1 MTPHDILSVALPGEK
16 IAERCRPAGWKRLP
30 ELPWLFWQSCDQRWA
45 VFLLVGRR
53 FSSTA
58 QRSVRK
64 VRDIGLEP
72 IVVVPQSANLAALSD
87 LYLQLRPHVA
97 CEIAGKPELLPPP
110 NVDVTHRAAVCR
122 PNTRVPRSL
131 LSELSNHTSIGNH
144 LRRQLAKLTQSY
156 ASLARRRAN
165 NDDDEHRHL
174 DTFGRWML
182 KNIGFW
188 SATCEVPAMIRRLEQ
203 GGWGGSR
210 DHFFHSFQNFFFGL
224 YVVSKLSES
233 FVESQTVTKLNWVVD
248 PFHVWFL
255 TALWHDVG
263 YGIQSFQNVTEDVW
277 GLGSA
282 EEVDTIARS
291 QFLSRSDIQEAL
303 RVISSLMA
311 RLLAPGDAVSSWM
324 PPTNTSRLGPMQRRL
339 LESLKDDVSGDGH
352 GAASAL
358 RLYADLIPKV
368 NRMTSPRRDQIHQ
381 TILLACA
388 SMPFHDW
395 RFRACVRQ
403 NRGSCEI
410 PVEAMP
416 FAGMLAFV
424 DSIQDDRR
432 NIAGLHSEVRF
443 LERLLVRRP
452 RRVSAKVNPAALSPS
467 DVLWKVV
474 ESRDVLRSL
483 LQRED
488 AMTFSYPSWMTGE

>member
-16 IAERCRPAGWKRLP
+16 IADRCRPAGWQGLP
-30 ELPWLFWQSCDQRWA
+30 ELPWRFWQSTDQRWA
-45 VFLLVGRR
+45 VFLLVGGR
-53 FSSTA
+53 FSNAA
-58 QRSVRK
+58 QRSVQE
-64 VRDIGLEP
+64 VHSIGLKP
-72 IVVVPQSANLAALSD
+72 IIVVAKPADLSALSK
-87 LYLQLRPHVA
+87 LYLKLRPHMA
-97 CEIAGKPELLPPP
+97 CKIAGKPELLPPP
-110 NVDVTHRAAVCR
+110 NVDVTHRAAVSR

-131 LSELSNHTSIGNH
+131 ISELSNHTRIGNT
-144 LRRQLAKLTQSY
+144 LRRQLEKLTESY
-156 ASLARRRAN
+156 APLARKRAN
-165 NDDDEHRHL
+165 NDDDEHGYL

-182 KNIGFW
+182 KNIGLR
-188 SATCEVPAMIRRLEQ
+188 SATFGVPTMIRRLEQ

-233 FVESQTVTKLNWVVD
+233 FVESQTVTRLNWVVD

-263 YGIQSFQNVTEDVW
+263 YGIQSFQNVTEDIW
-277 GLGSA
+277 GRASG
-282 EEVDTIARS
+282 EEVDTFARS
-291 QFLSRSDIQEAL
+291 QFLSQSETKEAL
-303 RVISSLMA
+303 RVISSLMEP
-311 RLLAPGDAVSSWM
+311 LLAPDDTVSSWM
-324 PPTNTSRLGPMQRRL
+324 QPTNRSRLSPMQKGL
-339 LESLKDDVSGDGH
+339 LESLKDDVASDGH

-368 NRMTSPRRDQIHQ
+368 NRMMSPRRDQIRQ

-395 RFRACVRQ
+395 RFRACVRH
-403 NRGSCEI
+403 NTGSCKI
-410 PVEAMP
+410 PVEAMS

-443 LERLLVRRP
+443 LEKLLVQRP

-474 ESRDVLRSL
+474 ESRDVLGSL
-483 LQRED
+483 LQRDD
-488 AMTFSYPSWMTGE
+488 AMTFSYPTWMIGE